1 MWVRVPLPAP
11 RRSKLHIACS
21 DFFQRQSALVA
32 LLLLSKS
39 NPLRWASMWFWAR
52 SRKKIDFNPLLQKG
66 EPPQAALLFG
76 IVVGWLEE
84 NQGFDLPALGGF
96 AG

>member
-1 MWVRVPLPAP
+1 MQIYTAENIYSV
-11 RRSKLHIACS
+11 S
-21 DFFQRQSALVA
+21 
-32 LLLLSKS
+32 
-39 NPLRWASMWFWAR
+39 
-52 SRKKIDFNPLLQKG
+52 LLQKG

-84 NQGFDLPALGGF
+84 NQGFGLPALGGF